1 MQEVINISSEK
12 KTPSNKQSLFS
23 PTGEDKAEYPVWL
36 PLLCCG
42 GNSVLSPPSRQGW
55 SSFKVYF

>member
-23 PTGEDKAEYPVWL
+23 PTGEDKAEYPV
-36 PLLCCG
+36 
-42 GNSVLSPPSRQGW
+42 
-55 SSFKVYF
+55 